1 MSYDQVMLELAAL
14 NGDCG
19 QNDPELWFADE
30 RNKADQ
36 RYAKGICSQ
45 CPELNTCQ
53 AITLEFEL
61 ETNQTMYGIFG
72 GLTEKE
78 RRAYRQRQKKRRSA

>member
-1 MSYDQVMLELAAL
+1 MSYDRLLLELASL
-14 NGDCG
+14 DGSCQ

-36 RYAKGICSQ
+36 RYAKGVCSQ
-45 CPELNTCQ
+45 CPELHACQ
-53 AITLEFEL
+53 SAVLDHEL
-61 ETNQTMYGIFG
+61 EANETLYGIYG

-78 RRAYRQRQKKRRSA
+78 RRNYRQRQNRRGA

>member
-1 MSYDQVMLELAAL
+1 MSAYDRLLLERANLG
-14 NGDCG
+14 GDCM
-19 QNDPELWFADE
+19 QYDPELWFADE

-45 CPELNTCQ
+45 CPALLQCQ
-53 AITLEFEL
+53 TLTLDYEL
-61 ETNQTMYGIFG
+61 ETKQVEYGIYG

-78 RRAYRQRQKKRRSA
+78 RLKIIRRERRGA

>member
-1 MSYDQVMLELAAL
+1 MSYDQVMLEFAAL
-14 NGDCG
+14 GGDCG

-36 RYAKGICSQ
+36 RYAKGVCSQ
-45 CPELNTCQ
+45 CPALARCQ
-53 AITLEFEL
+53 GIALEYEL
-61 ETNQTMYGIFG
+61 ETNQTMFGIFG

-78 RRAYRQRQKKRRSA
+78 RRTYRQRQKKRSSA